1 MDANGQ
7 QNERHLMNKPIAD
20 SSHPSFIVTGGAGL
34 IGCNLV
40 AALNARGYKNILIA
54 DHLNHPEK
62 QNNLDAVEYTEF
74 LNKDA
79 FRKRF
84 LSGAQAP
91 VTTVFHLG
99 ACSSTTET
107 NAEYLND
114 NNLLYTQQLC
124 EWSLKNGARF
134 IYASSAA
141 TYGDGA
147 LGYCDDDVM
156 TPQLKPLNLYGQSKQ
171 DFDLW
176 ALNKGL
182 LSQIVGLKYFNV
194 FGPHENHK
202 GDMRS
207 VINKAYQQI
216 LDTGKLQLFKSHR
229 EDYEDG
235 KQERDFVYVRD
246 AVATTL
252 YFHDHP
258 EGSGLFNCGTGT
270 AKTWLDLAHAIFAA
284 MERSPDITFI
294 DMPENLSDKYQYHTL
309 ADVKKL
315 HATGCTTPFTSIED
329 AVRDY
334 VQNYLM

>member
-1 MDANGQ
+1 MTSAT
-7 QNERHLMNKPIAD
+7 EIP
-20 SSHPSFIVTGGAGL
+20 SPSFIVTGGAGL

-40 AALNARGYKNILIA
+40 KALNARGYTDIIIA

-62 QNNLDAVEYTEF
+62 QKNLDAIEYAEF
-74 LNKDA
+74 LDRDA
-79 FRKRF
+79 FRERF
-84 LSGAQAP
+84 LSGGQRP

-107 NAEYLND
+107 DAAYLND
-114 NNLLYTQQLC
+114 NNLRYTQQLC
-124 EWSLKNGARF
+124 EWSIANGARF

-147 LGYCDDDVM
+147 LGYDDDDALM
-156 TPQLKPLNLYGQSKQ
+156 PQLKPLNLYGQSKQ

-176 ALNKGL
+176 AMNKGL

-194 FGPHENHK
+194 YGPHENHK

-216 LDTGKLQLFKSHR
+216 LATGTLQLFRSHR

-235 KQERDFVYVRD
+235 KQERDFVYVKD

-252 YFHDHP
+252 FFHDHP
-258 EGSGLFNCGTGT
+258 EVSGLFNCGTGT
-270 AKTWLDLAHAIFAA
+270 ARTWLDLGYAIFAA
-284 MERSPDITFI
+284 MHREPNIEFV
-294 DMPENLSDKYQYHTL
+294 DMPESLRDKYQYHTL

-315 HATGCTTPFTSIED
+315 HAAGCDAPFTPIEE

-334 VQNYLM
+334 IQNYLM